1 MSYSLN
7 LTANL
12 YLMRAIFIILLLLNS
27 IFSFAQNIP
36 ERTIPP
42 HGQNSKKKTDS
53 TVIKKALPVK
63 DTALLRQKIARKDT
77 VIEKDTS
84 KENKEPRYY
93 YISAITDVFVNTRG
107 GFGKRFAPGIEFGK
121 TFGIFDL
128 GLATGRLNVI
138 GSGGD
143 TTQYI
148 EFRPTI
154 NIFSKGRF
162 AEGLCLGGGYVFG
175 AKQALMTEICNSI
188 NFNITETTALA
199 VVQGYFYFDGTNNS
213 RGTQYMG
220 FTFTYNFLRK
230 HSVNMKRKR
239 AAIISDN

>member
-1 MSYSLN
+1 
-7 LTANL
+7 
-12 YLMRAIFIILLLLNS
+12 MRVIFTIVILSIAIC
-27 IFSFAQNIP
+27 SFAQNIP
-36 ERTIPP
+36 GRAIPP
-42 HGQNSKKKTDS
+42 HGQNNKKKDS
-53 TVIKKALPVK
+53 TKARNVGTTQ
-63 DTALLRQKIARKDT
+63 DTALLKQKIANKDT

-93 YISAITDVFVNTRG
+93 YLSAIADVFVNTKG
-107 GFGKRFAPGIEFGK
+107 GIGKRFAPGVEFGK

-128 GLATGRLNVI
+128 GCATGKLNTI
-138 GSGGD
+138 TTSRD
-143 TTQYI
+143 TTQYV

-188 NFNITETTALA
+188 NFNVTERVSVA
-199 VVQGYFYFDGTNNS
+199 VVQGYFYFDGANS
-213 RGTQYMG
+213 SRNTQYMG

-230 HSVNMKRKR
+230 HSVNMQRKK
-239 AAIISDN
+239 AAIVSDN